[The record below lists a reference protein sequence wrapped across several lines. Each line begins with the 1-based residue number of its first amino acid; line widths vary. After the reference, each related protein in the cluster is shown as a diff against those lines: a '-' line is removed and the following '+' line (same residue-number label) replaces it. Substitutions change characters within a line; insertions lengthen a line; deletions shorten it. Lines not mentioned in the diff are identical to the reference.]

1 MARGDPTGTRNYQE
15 MRARYD
21 KRQESGHWTGKTQA
35 QRDAEAAA
43 RESRRNQSIVSRGVG
58 KAIGSG
64 REIDKYVK
72 MLEGK

>member
-15 MRARYD
+15 MR
-21 KRQESGHWTGKTQA
+21 KRFDDRQATGHWTGKSQA

-43 RESRRNQSIVSRGVG
+43 REAQRNQSIVSRGVG
-58 KAIGSG
+58 KAIGAG